1 MIPFFKSTM
10 RSLPLAALLALSIS
24 CQGKSGSSPNIEP
37 KEGLAQGES
46 LTRTAES
53 GLTLQSSLTKAVY
66 ITEEYQETEEYTD
79 YERECHTS
87 YERQC
92 WTEQDCY
99 DGPSR
104 RECQWIPGER
114 SCHQGPG
121 HRECHT
127 VPGERECRWVPGDR
141 QCHQERV
148 CEPDRGERNCEMVR
162 ECGTNAR
169 GEEICKDRK
178 VCHDSPPTERCDY
191 REVCEPGR
199 SEQVCD
205 STPDRQVCED
215 SPGEQICEQLPGRE
229 YCEDVPGEQICTP
242 REVCNNDPREVCE
255 DIPVRKTRTVTRYR
269 EVFSHN
275 ETLSITVLFPQGSEL
290 KDQETETFSIE
301 LNDSVQGGV
310 AITQLSGVNKYE
322 VIGAKRDGLNVTIQL
337 DFVKEKE
344 SSDTNNE
351 IKNVEL
357 LKSKQTFF
365 FAFQDHG
372 HRARMKT
379 SFKVILRNADGK
391 VISQATAVNAGVQ
404 LEQYVQLKETLTAG
418 RYKYELTVTRDAE
431 GTKQDRTFTKV
442 GSATLK

>member
-1 MIPFFKSTM
+1 MTPFLK
-10 RSLPLAALLALSIS
+10 RILLASMLAICIG
-24 CQGKSGSSPNIEP
+24 CQGKSGASPSIDP
-37 KEGLAQGES
+37 KDALSQSES
-46 LTRTAES
+46 LTRTADS
-53 GLTLQSSLTKAVY
+53 GLSLTSSLTRAVY
-66 ITEEYQETEEYTD
+66 ITEEYQEEEEYTD

-92 WTEQDCY
+92 WTEQDCHQ
-99 DGPSR
+99 GPSQ
-104 RECQWIPGER
+104 RECRWIPGER

-127 VPGERECRWVPGDR
+127 VPGERECRWVPGER

-199 SEQVCD
+199 SEQVCEN
-205 STPDRQVCED
+205 TPDRQVCED

-229 YCEDVPGEQICTP
+229 YCEDVPGDQICTP
-242 REVCNNDPREVCE
+242 REVCSNEPHEVCE
-255 DIPVRKTRTVTRYR
+255 DIPVRKTRTVTRTR

-275 ETLSITVLFPQGSEL
+275 ETVDVTVLFPQGSEL

-301 LNDSVQGGV
+301 FNDAIEGGV

-322 VIGAKRDGLNVTIQL
+322 VIGARRDGSVVTIQL
-337 DFVKEKE
+337 DFVKDKE
-344 SSDTNNE
+344 SGDANNE
-351 IKNVEL
+351 IRDVQL
-357 LKSKQTFF
+357 LKSKEIYFF
-365 FAFQDHG
+365 SFKDHG

-379 SFKVILRNADGK
+379 SFKVVLKNSAGK
-391 VISQATAVNAGVQ
+391 VVAKAQAINAGVQ
-404 LEQYVQLKETLTAG
+404 LEQYVQLKETLAAG
-418 RYKYELTVTRDAE
+418 RYKYELTVVRDAE
-431 GTKQDRTFTKV
+431 GTKQDRSFTKV
-442 GSATLK
+442 GTASLK